1 LLGKKFDSLCHG
13 AVAITSHDAPC
24 PNGFKPEWRDTLERK
39 VAIYR
44 RLPEDFTAELE
55 EHMVWFIGKVEWEW
69 HSGIIQKEEHKVCMA
84 AEACVLILRRS
95 REDYSR
101 FRTVEFFS
109 KDLAPVGKPDAAGDA
124 GGERV
129 RAGWYWTEEGME
141 DGVDNYNLAIHEF
154 AHIIDQKHGGYAN
167 AVPKLSDFRLEKEW
181 KRFAKREF
189 ADLCNRWERK
199 SGTRVI
205 REYGA
210 TNMAEFFA
218 CGTVAFF
225 ERSEELKLCRPRLYE
240 WFEKIY
246 GYDPA
251 PWPDRVTQ
259 ADLHTARRLGQPVV
273 EDHERVHREQQKRR
287 EGRQRERLRQ
297 EREKAR
303 LDAAERAEREEA
315 ERTQKEEE
323 RRRKEEER
331 RARLRWL
338 TLNRAVTVFHPSGI
352 PHLKYTLV
360 DGKRDGVMQRWD
372 EQGNLRE
379 ETEYAKD
386 KKHGKGVYY
395 YPSGK
400 KEIEGFFSMGKR
412 ASVWRGWHEDGT
424 LKYRSEYRDGEL
436 KGWKNFLE
444 DGETETFGSEGNRF
458 GRR

>member
-1 LLGKKFDSLCHG
+1 
-13 AVAITSHDAPC
+13 
-24 PNGFKPEWRDTLERK
+24 
-39 VAIYR
+39 
-44 RLPEDFTAELE
+44 
-55 EHMVWFIGKVEWEW
+55 
-69 HSGIIQKEEHKVCMA
+69 
-84 AEACVLILRRS
+84 
-95 REDYSR
+95 
-101 FRTVEFFS
+101 
-109 KDLAPVGKPDAAGDA
+109 
-124 GGERV
+124 
-129 RAGWYWTEEGME
+129 
-141 DGVDNYNLAIHEF
+141 
-154 AHIIDQKHGGYAN
+154 
-167 AVPKLSDFRLEKEW
+167 
-181 KRFAKREF
+181 
-189 ADLCNRWERK
+189 
-199 SGTRVI
+199 
-205 REYGA
+205 
-210 TNMAEFFA
+210 MAEFFA

-225 ERSEELKLCRPRLYE
+225 ERSEELKLCRPTLYG

-246 GYDPA
+246 GFDPS

-259 ADLHTARRLGQPVV
+259 GDLHTARRLGMAVM
-273 EDHERVHREQQKRR
+273 EDHERL
-287 EGRQRERLRQ
+287 QREREKRELEEARVRLRQ

-303 LDAAERAEREEA
+303 LAAAERAEQEET

-331 RARLRWL
+331 RARLLWL
-338 TLNRAVTVFHPSGI
+338 TLNRTVTVFHPSGI

-360 DGKRDGVMQRWD
+360 EGKRDGVMQRWD

-386 KKHGKGVYY
+386 NKHGKVVYY

-412 ASVWRGWHEDGT
+412 TSVWRGWHEDGT